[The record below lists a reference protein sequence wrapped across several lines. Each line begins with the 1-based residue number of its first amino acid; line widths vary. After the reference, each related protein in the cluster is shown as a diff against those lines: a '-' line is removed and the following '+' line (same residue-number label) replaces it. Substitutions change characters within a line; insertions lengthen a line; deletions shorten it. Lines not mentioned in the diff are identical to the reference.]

1 MGWTIMPTLLFR
13 DVRLTDCDRTTGC
26 DLLVRDGKIAA
37 IGSGLGPA
45 DRVIQGRG
53 RALLPAFVDL
63 HAHFRDPGLCHK
75 EDIETGCRAAA
86 HGGYTAVNLM
96 ANTNPICSA
105 PEAVKYVRDK
115 AGALGLCDVFQVTSI
130 TRGFDGKTLSH
141 LENLEPSVR
150 WISDDGVGVADT
162 GVMLEA
168 MRLAA
173 AKGVGVM
180 LHEEDPAL
188 TKIDSCLMEELMT
201 FRDVELARL
210 TGCPTHFCHVSTI
223 KAMEYIIAGK
233 RLCKNITC
241 EVTPHHLAL
250 NSDNPGKVAPPLRRE
265 EHRQFLIKCVQEGWV
280 DAIATDH
287 APHTPEDKAAGA
299 NGFTGLDLAFATC
312 YTTLVRPGLL
322 PLERL
327 CRLMSRNPGKLL
339 GLDRGR
345 LAEGSPA
352 HLVLADLDASFVVTG
367 DCIHSKSKNTPL
379 LGQALYG
386 EILMTVREG
395 SITYEKTAH

>member
-1 MGWTIMPTLLFR
+1 
-13 DVRLTDCDRTTGC
+13 
-26 DLLVRDGKIAA
+26 
-37 IGSGLGPA
+37 
-45 DRVIQGRG
+45 
-53 RALLPAFVDL
+53 
-63 HAHFRDPGLCHK
+63 
-75 EDIETGCRAAA
+75 
-86 HGGYTAVNLM
+86 
-96 ANTNPICSA
+96 
-105 PEAVKYVRDK
+105 
-115 AGALGLCDVFQVTSI
+115 
-130 TRGFDGKTLSH
+130 
-141 LENLEPSVR
+141 
-150 WISDDGVGVADT
+150 
-162 GVMLEA
+162 
-168 MRLAA
+168 
-173 AKGVGVM
+173 
-180 LHEEDPAL
+180 
-188 TKIDSCLMEELMT
+188 
-201 FRDVELARL
+201 
-210 TGCPTHFCHVSTI
+210 
-223 KAMEYIIAGK
+223 
-233 RLCKNITC
+233 
-241 EVTPHHLAL
+241 
-250 NSDNPGKVAPPLRRE
+250 
-265 EHRQFLIKCVQEGWV
+265 VQEGWV